1 MTSNSEVSAKLD
13 GEPINDF
20 HDRDEADPKTETTNS
35 SKAGKEVKPSHPRN
49 SLKLCKRTN
58 VFHDVCFEK
67 IMFQP
72 NAVVSAKNKL
82 STAMSRSY
90 ALYSGS
96 I

>member
-1 MTSNSEVSAKLD
+1 MENQYTISTIETKLIPRQRPQIPPKLAKKSNQVILAILSNSVKGKMFSLVS
-13 GEPINDF
+13 
-20 HDRDEADPKTETTNS
+20 
-35 SKAGKEVKPSHPRN
+35 V
-49 SLKLCKRTN
+49 LK
-58 VFHDVCFEK
+58 K